1 MPRGKAAPFHAIYTE
16 TQREACAIAH
26 VDRMLTARKVAEM
39 AAADELTF
47 LGETLEPF
55 EIKPATISDLGRKL
69 RHRRNGKV
77 SSEVARMKPGDAVE
91 ALRRR
96 LLAVADA
103 ELGVIERQARGKRDL
118 DRYRDIVKCVR
129 EAMSIPAA
137 NDERPTPAGKGRHD
151 QQGTPR
157 PPATAGRL
165 AGPLMAAHRQAP
177 RSSGTDVAGAP
188 ENGNG
193 PAEAGPSGDSGDA
206 G

>member
-1 MPRGKAAPFHAIYTE
+1 
-16 TQREACAIAH
+16 
-26 VDRMLTARKVAEM
+26 
-39 AAADELTF
+39 
-47 LGETLEPF
+47 
-55 EIKPATISDLGRKL
+55 
-69 RHRRNGKV
+69 
-77 SSEVARMKPGDAVE
+77 MKPGDAVE

-137 NDERPTPAGKGRHD
+137 NDERPKPAGKGRHD
-151 QQGTPR
+151 QPGAPR

-177 RSSGTDVAGAP
+177 RSSGTDAA
-188 ENGNG
+188 EARNGNG
-193 PAEAGPSGDSGDA
+193 PAAAGPSGG
-206 G
+206 